1 MGTHP
6 AAAELFRADPD
17 GRTDVTKLNRFP
29 RFLRSCLEPI
39 GFLKFCDHV

>member
-17 GRTDVTKLNRFP
+17 GRTDGRDEIKSLSSMFTVVPRTNRF
-29 RFLRSCLEPI
+29 LHI
-39 GFLKFCDHV
+39 